1 MIIENMT
8 AAHVSQIAELEK
20 LCFSDP
26 WSEKSIETELSCRL
40 SVWLVALEGEQVV
53 GYVGSQT
60 VIDES
65 DMMNIAVHP
74 DFRRRGIAEALVAE
88 LEAALRQRGSRALT
102 LEVRD
107 SNAPA
112 IALYEKLGFAQVGLR
127 KNYYRN
133 PKEDAR
139 ILRKEWES

>member
-8 AAHVSQIAELEK
+8 SIHVEPIAQLEK

-26 WSEKSIETELSCRL
+26 WSEKSIETELSCQL
-40 SVWLVALEGEQVV
+40 SCWLVAMEGDTLL

-65 DMMNIAVHP
+65 DMMNLAVHP
-74 DFRRRGIAEALVAE
+74 DYRRQGIAEKLVAA
-88 LEAALRQRGSRALT
+88 LEEALRERGSKALT

-112 IALYEKLGFAQVGLR
+112 IALYEKLGFTQVGR
-127 KNYYRN
+127 RPNYYRN

-139 ILRKEWES
+139 ILRKEL

>member
-1 MIIENMT
+1 MMITNMT
-8 AAHVSQIAELEK
+8 GAHVAPIAQLEK

-40 SVWLVALEGEQVV
+40 SCWLVAMEGDTLV

-74 DFRRRGIAEALVAE
+74 DFRRGGIAEALVAE
-88 LEAALRQRGSRALT
+88 LEEQLRQRGSKALT
-102 LEVRD
+102 LEVRN
-107 SNAPA
+107 SNEPA
-112 IALYEKLGFAQVGLR
+112 IALYEKLGFVQVGLR

-139 ILRKEWES
+139 ILRKEL

>member
-1 MIIENMT
+1 MIIEKMNAT
-8 AAHVSQIAELEK
+8 HVPQIAALEK

-112 IALYEKLGFAQVGLR
+112 IALYEKLGFAQIGLR

-139 ILRKEWES
+139 ILRKEL

>member
-1 MIIENMT
+1 MIIESMT

-112 IALYEKLGFAQVGLR
+112 IALYEKLGFSQVGLR

>member
-1 MIIENMT
+1 MIIQDMT
-8 AAHVSQIAELEK
+8 SAHVASIARLEK

-26 WSEKSIETELSCRL
+26 WSEKSIATELDCRL
-40 SVWLVALEGEQVV
+40 SCWLVALEEETVL

-65 DMMNIAVHP
+65 DMMNLAVHP
-74 DFRRRGIAEALVAE
+74 DYRRQGIGEALVDALAE
-88 LEAALRQRGSRALT
+88 RLRSKGSKTLT

-112 IALYEKLGFAQVGLR
+112 IALYEKLGFASVGR
-127 KNYYRN
+127 RPNYYRN

-139 ILRKEWES
+139 ILRKVL

>member
-1 MIIENMT
+1 MIIEVMT
-8 AAHVSQIAELEK
+8 GAHVTPIAQLEK

-40 SVWLVALEGEQVV
+40 SCWLVATEGDTLL

-74 DFRRRGIAEALVAE
+74 DHRRRGIAEALI
-88 LEAALRQRGSRALT
+88 AALEERLRERGSKALT
-102 LEVRD
+102 LEVRA
-107 SNAPA
+107 SNEPA
-112 IALYEKLGFAQVGLR
+112 IKLYEKLGFQQVGLR

-139 ILRKEWES
+139 ILRKEL

>member
-1 MIIENMT
+1 MT
-8 AAHVSQIAELEK
+8 QSHVAAIAGLEK

-40 SVWLVALEGEQVV
+40 SCWLVAMEGETLV

-74 DFRRRGIAEALVAE
+74 DFRRRGIAEALVAG
-88 LEAALRQRGSRALT
+88 LEEQLRQRGSKALT

-112 IALYEKLGFAQVGLR
+112 IALYEKLGFTQVGLR

-139 ILRKEWES
+139 ILRKEL

>member
-1 MIIENMT
+1 MRIVTMDESHV
-8 AAHVSQIAELEK
+8 AAIAQLEK

-133 PKEDAR
+133 PTENG
-139 ILRKEWES
+139 ILMSLDLN

>member
-74 DFRRRGIAEALVAE
+74 DFRRRGIAEALVAD

-139 ILRKEWES
+139 ILRKEL

>member
-1 MIIENMT
+1 MMITNMT
-8 AAHVSQIAELEK
+8 GAHVAPIAQLEK

-26 WSEKSIETELSCRL
+26 WSEKSVETELSCRL
-40 SVWLVALEGEQVV
+40 SCWLVAMEGDTLV

-88 LEAALRQRGSRALT
+88 LEEQLRQRGSKALT

-107 SNAPA
+107 SNEPA
-112 IALYEKLGFAQVGLR
+112 IALYEKLGFVQVGLR

-139 ILRKEWES
+139 ILRKEL